1 MKAQRGVRV
10 LIAREPCP
18 LHARRIYGAKPTRVA
33 YVADTC
39 DQCGECLDT
48 LACPAFHKMSGKV
61 EINPLLC
68 AGCMLCLQVC
78 SHIKARKLEA
88 K

>member
-1 MKAQRGVRV
+1 MTGVQTCA
-10 LIAREPCP
+10 LPIS
-18 LHARRIYGAKPTRVA
+18 
-33 YVADTC
+33 DTC